1 MTGDSDQAIVRAAI
15 YPSIGI
21 ARIGSSKTEWY
32 LGPEVP
38 EPLPQPPGFYRD
50 ASGALKREAAR
61 FRIYGVNAVGTIV
74 RELTAKDADVTWT
87 VRLAN
92 NKAAWYGFQL
102 ALDIPEASG
111 PGVTPST
118 LRNPL
123 VADRS
128 RLAITPSPRTVRGAS
143 QPEARFDDGAF
154 WGKPVYLGSVLT
166 DEAGRLIVLGGHGV
180 SASYDDAPAVTFA
193 NNDTWHDDVADGPV
207 TAGVTLNGQALPVE
221 PAWVVVAPPNYG
233 PCRKSVRTMW
243 DLMHDLAVKNGWLA
257 KPKRPSF
264 ARDILPIFE
273 RIAGLQWVNE
283 GFAAG
288 FGWNGVFE
296 LTAET
301 ITRLARP
308 NPADASWRKAIVN
321 QFRTG
326 SLNRID
332 TVDGW
337 SPVPWPWIYGD
348 AMNQPPALSPRQN
361 SAVSDL
367 QLTQLRQWAA
377 GDFEADYDPKRVI
390 PRRIEDLPVAEQGA
404 NLIKA
409 ALDFCLADAF
419 HPGCEMTWPVRQ
431 ISMYRSPF
439 RLAHAPDDWVEPDY
453 GLTMTFA
460 IASAP
465 NGCLGPQSAGGL
477 SRWMAVPWQC
487 DTASCRS
494 GYDKTYDPYVPTFWP
509 ARVPNQV
516 LAMEDYKKVVD
527 EELSLAERQAAFAR
541 RADWNAP
548 LDLSA
553 PYVTQIN
560 TMIAH
565 FDRMGVV
572 ESHPGPSDGVFPAR
586 IEVADRPEVRAGVLL
601 LKHGP
606 AQPEEVTDLSGI
618 EKVRRLPGHL
628 RR

>member
-1 MTGDSDQAIVRAAI
+1 
-15 YPSIGI
+15 
-21 ARIGSSKTEWY
+21 
-32 LGPEVP
+32 
-38 EPLPQPPGFYRD
+38 
-50 ASGALKREAAR
+50 
-61 FRIYGVNAVGTIV
+61 
-74 RELTAKDADVTWT
+74 
-87 VRLAN
+87 
-92 NKAAWYGFQL
+92 
-102 ALDIPEASG
+102 
-111 PGVTPST
+111 
-118 LRNPL
+118 
-123 VADRS
+123 
-128 RLAITPSPRTVRGAS
+128 
-143 QPEARFDDGAF
+143 
-154 WGKPVYLGSVLT
+154 
-166 DEAGRLIVLGGHGV
+166 
-180 SASYDDAPAVTFA
+180 
-193 NNDTWHDDVADGPV
+193 
-207 TAGVTLNGQALPVE
+207 
-221 PAWVVVAPPNYG
+221 
-233 PCRKSVRTMW
+233 
-243 DLMHDLAVKNGWLA
+243 
-257 KPKRPSF
+257 
-264 ARDILPIFE
+264 
-273 RIAGLQWVNE
+273 
-283 GFAAG
+283 
-288 FGWNGVFE
+288 
-296 LTAET
+296 
-301 ITRLARP
+301 
-308 NPADASWRKAIVN
+308 
-321 QFRTG
+321 
-326 SLNRID
+326 
-332 TVDGW
+332 
-337 SPVPWPWIYGD
+337 
-348 AMNQPPALSPRQN
+348 
-361 SAVSDL
+361 
-367 QLTQLRQWAA
+367 
-377 GDFEADYDPKRVI
+377 
-390 PRRIEDLPVAEQGA
+390 
-404 NLIKA
+404 
-409 ALDFCLADAF
+409 
-419 HPGCEMTWPVRQ
+419 MTWPVRQ

-586 IEVADRPEVRAGVLL
+586 IEVADQPEVRAGVLL